1 MSGNIIGLYGASN
14 SAVTIAA
21 TNTTGLYTGGGT
33 VTIASGGSTYGDA
46 NVAALLLTYTGN
58 IQAGNLTV
66 LYDANVGAIYTDNYY
81 YANGAPFAG
90 GGNSTYG
97 NANVVTL
104 LAGFGSNVV
113 TTTGNITGGYFIGN
127 GSQLTGLPASYS
139 DANVVTLLASFGSNT
154 ITTTG
159 NVTVGNLTVGA
170 SKIINAGLN
179 KITNMADPVANTDA
193 ATKSYVDSVSSAVG
207 FTVADDTANTTVVSS
222 GDTLTLNGTTNEVT
236 VAITGVDTVT
246 FGLPDSIA
254 ITGNVT
260 AGNLVS
266 NGAVIAT
273 TGLQVLGA
281 PGNITNVNYVV
292 ANYFV
297 GNGSYL
303 SNITAGNIVGN
314 VAYADAAGTAVFVT
328 GAAQSN
334 ITSVGTLTS
343 LTVTGNIGAGNI
355 ATTGNVT
362 IAGNLFSDDI
372 TSTGVTVYGDTIIT
386 GNLTVQGNTT
396 TINSNV
402 ITTNDKTITVANN
415 QSTGA
420 NVDGAGFEAG
430 NPAIATWLYND
441 LTTSWQS
448 NINVLPASNV
458 SLNLGGVSNRWATTY
473 TNTLDATGN
482 ITGGNVIAVGNI
494 SGAYILGNG
503 SQLTGLPESYGNAN
517 VANYLPTYTGNLVSL
532 AGDVI
537 TTGNIQ
543 GGNIKSA
550 VFQAVNSAGGTL
562 KNASGTTQA
571 SWGAGGGDNFAVSVS
586 TNLSGANAQIDI
598 SPTGNSGHVHIKPT
612 GAPSVEIAPT
622 YVGSINNMVIGN
634 VTPAAVSAT
643 TITASGNVS
652 GNYILGNGSQL
663 TGLPATYGNA
673 NVVSLLAAFG
683 SNTIST
689 TGNVTTG
696 NVSGTLLTG
705 TLATAGQPNV
715 TSLGTLTSLAVT
727 GNVTTGN
734 VSGTIG
740 TFTTVAG
747 TLSTAAQPN
756 ITSVGTL
763 TSVAVTGNITTGN
776 ILTDGYYYANGT
788 PFTGSGGG
796 GTLAG
801 NLTGNLLA
809 NGFAFTSGG
818 NGNVIITANGTG
830 VVNSSKQKMLTFAE
844 TVYAYGNTG
853 AATITPDLNL
863 GSIQTMT
870 LTGNITFSTIA
881 NITTGG
887 SGTFILTQDAT
898 GNRLLTSTMKYAG
911 GFKTLSTT
919 ANTADIITVFYDGA
933 TYWASLSRGYA

>member
-81 YANGAPFAG
+81 YANGSPFAG

-154 ITTTG
+154 ISTTG

-170 SKIINAGLN
+170 SKIISAGNN
-179 KITNMADPVANTDA
+179 KITNVTDPVANSDA
-193 ATKSYVDSVSSAVG
+193 ATKSYVDSSSSAVG
-207 FTVADDTANTTVVSS
+207 FIIADDTANTTTVSS
-222 GDTLTLNGTTNEVT
+222 GDTLTLNGTANEVT
-236 VAITGVDTVT
+236 VAITGTDTVT

-273 TGLQVLGA
+273 TSIQVLGA

-303 SNITAGNIVGN
+303 SNIAAGNIVGN

-362 IAGNLFSDDI
+362 IAGNLFRDDI

-448 NINVLPASNV
+448 NINVMPASNV
-458 SLNLGGVSNRWATTY
+458 TLNLGGVSNRWDTVY
-473 TNTLDATGN
+473 THSVAASGN
-482 ITGGNVIAVGNI
+482 VIALGNVIAVGNI

-517 VANYLPTYTGNLVSL
+517 VSNFLANGFGSNTIT
-532 AGDVI
+532 
-537 TTGNIQ
+537 TTGNITS
-543 GGNIKSA
+543 GNGNITNTLYVSNITGA
-550 VFQAVNSAGGTL
+550 AGQTVTITAEGTNDIHL
-562 KNASGTTQA
+562 DADSVRI
-571 SWGAGGGDNFAVSVS
+571 GDNNTDATVV
-586 TNLSGANAQIDI
+586 THGTGNLILRTHEGDANQGNIIIVNGANGNIQLN
-598 SPTGNSGHVHIKPT
+598 PNGTGQ
-612 GAPSVEIAPT
+612 
-622 YVGSINNMVIGN
+622 
-634 VTPAAVSAT
+634 VTT
-643 TITASGNVS
+643 TRITASGNITAGNVAASIGTFSTVAGTLSTAAQTNITQVGTLNYLTVAATGNLAAGNITAFPGNVS
-652 GNYILGNGSQL
+652 GAYILGNGSQL
-663 TGLPATYGNA
+663 TGLPATYSDA
-673 NVVSLLAAFG
+673 NVVTLLASFG

-696 NVSGTLLTG
+696 NVSG
-705 TLATAGQPNV
+705 N
-715 TSLGTLTSLAVT
+715 
-727 GNVTTGN
+727 
-734 VSGTIG
+734 IG
-740 TFTTVAG
+740 TFTTVAV
-747 TLSTAAQPN
+747 S
-756 ITSVGTL
+756 
-763 TSVAVTGNITTGN
+763 GNITTGN
-776 ILTDGYYYANGT
+776 ILTNGYYYANGT
-788 PFTGSGGG
+788 PVTFGGS
-796 GTLAG
+796 LSG
-801 NLTGNLLA
+801 NLAGNLLA
-809 NGFAFTSGG
+809 NGFALTSTG

-933 TYWASLSRGYA
+933 NYWASLSRGYA